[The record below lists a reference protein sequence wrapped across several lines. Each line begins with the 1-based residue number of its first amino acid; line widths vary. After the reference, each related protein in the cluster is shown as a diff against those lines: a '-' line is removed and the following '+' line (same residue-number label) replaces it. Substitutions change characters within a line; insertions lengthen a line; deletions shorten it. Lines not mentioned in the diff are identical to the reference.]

1 MNKEELKYIKENY
14 YAKPPSLDFLYEMID
29 EVMETESSKR
39 LLREQME
46 NSSLT
51 MQVIPEI
58 SVSEL
63 GWTDVRTVGDQEV
76 SGPARQQLLQ
86 FLSNIQGGDLQ
97 SKLKSLADFYSN
109 PDSVNLEGETPG
121 EKIANILSYLVF
133 YKTLTKVIS
142 NFNAASAGFNFEA
155 FLAVLLEGQQ
165 IPANTGTIADFTAG
179 DNTPISLKLYA
190 EKSLVVGGSF
200 VDLVGDLT
208 SPQFSP
214 HDFMQYVVVLKSFEE
229 ETQGLDVKGQLK
241 FYRFNFTLDNVANI
255 VLNSMEK
262 SVKCI
267 EIPNMFIQEVSAGN
281 SDYDYGATLPSQ
293 ENLPSTEEMETDF
306 VKYLE
311 ARLSQ
316 PFQVKMRRGGPLSDY
331 NLEVSPE
338 EIKDFTKNPLDWANN
353 DDLFKA
359 YEKFPGAEKT
369 VVRGKSKI
377 NKTNAALRKAIA
389 TTFGESGRPDIELK
403 LIAQAVSEATEI
415 VNRSYSATM
424 QKDKRR
430 ELLRQPGVFAT
441 PQESVEFYNSLT
453 DPELKKRALL
463 NSRGVLS
470 SLQFDLNRRQVLN
483 IESHAGEYSALPSGQ
498 SSVDIGTIFIGAEY
512 VQEVLNRLTQ
522 ELNQSIFAIFQ
533 SVKDITEGTYAFMA
547 GGLQDDG
554 EAQKAINA
562 SRSVEEKT
570 QELRPG
576 GGGTSGGSSGVIDT
590 RMGAGRP
597 TKPFKFPAE

>member
-1 MNKEELKYIKENY
+1 MNKDELKYIKESY
-14 YAKPPSLDFLYEMID
+14 FAKPPSLDFLYEMID
-29 EVMETESSKR
+29 EVMETETSKQ

-46 NSSLT
+46 STSLT
-51 MQVIPEI
+51 MQAIPEI
-58 SVSEL
+58 SVTEL

-109 PDSVNLEGETPG
+109 PDSVNLEGGTPG
-121 EKIANILSYLVF
+121 DKIANILSYLVF

-155 FLAVLLEGQQ
+155 FLAVLLEGAQ

-214 HDFMQYVVVLKSFEE
+214 HDFMQYVVVLKSFGE
-229 ETQGLDVKGQLK
+229 QKSGLDLKGQLK

-262 SVKCI
+262 SVRCI
-267 EIPNMFIQEVSAGN
+267 EIPNEFIQEVSAGN
-281 SDYDYGATLPSQ
+281 SEYDYGATLPSQ
-293 ENLPSTEEMETDF
+293 ETLPSTEDMETDF

-316 PFQVKMRRGGPLSDY
+316 PFQVKVRNEPSEY
-331 NLEVSPE
+331 NLEVSPQE
-338 EIKDFTKNPLDWANN
+338 VVAFTKGPFDWANN
-353 DDLFKA
+353 DNFFSPYA
-359 YEKFPGAEKT
+359 KFTGAEKT

-377 NKTNAALRKAIA
+377 NKTNKALRDAVKAA
-389 TTFGESGRPDIELK
+389 FGESGRPDIELK
-403 LIAQAVSEATEI
+403 LIAQAVSDANAQVVASFT
-415 VNRSYSATM
+415 ATM

-453 DPELKKRALL
+453 DPELKKRALM

-483 IESHAGEYSALPSGQ
+483 IESQAGEYSALPSGQ

-533 SVKDITEGTYAFMA
+533 SVKDLTEGTYAFMA
-547 GGLQDDG
+547 GGLQDDD

-576 GGGTSGGSSGVIDT
+576 SGGTSGGSSGVIDT
-590 RMGAGRP
+590 RMGAGKP